1 MLQHSINTKRIFYK
15 VLDRFFAAEATI
27 TFNIFHKH
35 LRYMEARANQK
46 PGNSAN
52 GNKIKMEELEG
63 AISCVTKGGL
73 TGYSLS
79 TYAVYL
85 SAESPKNKL
94 LVEQSLRT
102 ISFYAQSRGLLP
114 DQIKQLLCH
123 IGSCQKGGKCYLNRG
138 V

>member
-1 MLQHSINTKRIFYK
+1 
-15 VLDRFFAAEATI
+15 
-27 TFNIFHKH
+27 
-35 LRYMEARANQK
+35 
-46 PGNSAN
+46 
-52 GNKIKMEELEG
+52 MEELEG
-63 AISCVTKGGL
+63 AISCVTEGGL

-79 TYAVYL
+79 TYDDNDNDNALYL
-85 SAESPKNKL
+85 STESSKNKL

-123 IGSCQKGGKCYLNRG
+123 VGSCQKGGKCYLKRD